1 MRLAQKEIPDSYDLR
16 VLSLGAG
23 VQSSTVLFKMLENK
37 IKMADVA
44 IFADTGNEPKEVY
57 DYLKYLINVT
67 KDKLPIHIVSSGNIV
82 DDALA
87 TKEKGTNKGF
97 ITMPIYAI
105 DDFGKKSL
113 GRRQCTNN
121 YKIQPINKEVRKIL
135 NVKTLRGKNI
145 EMIMGISTDEIQRAR
160 KPHTQWQINYYPLI
174 EMDMSRHDCKHYVKE
189 TNVKQPPRSA
199 CIVCPYHSNDEW
211 QHLKDNYPEE
221 FKQAVEF
228 DRAIRDVAKDKNI
241 KNYLHSSFIPLDQ
254 VNFKKKLDIYQGS
267 LFDDECQGMCG
278 V

>member
-105 DDFGKKSL
+105 DDLGKKSL

-135 NVKTLRGKNI
+135 NVKTLRG
-145 EMIMGISTDEIQRAR
+145 
-160 KPHTQWQINYYPLI
+160 
-174 EMDMSRHDCKHYVKE
+174 
-189 TNVKQPPRSA
+189 
-199 CIVCPYHSNDEW
+199 
-211 QHLKDNYPEE
+211 
-221 FKQAVEF
+221 
-228 DRAIRDVAKDKNI
+228 
-241 KNYLHSSFIPLDQ
+241 
-254 VNFKKKLDIYQGS
+254 
-267 LFDDECQGMCG
+267 
-278 V
+278 